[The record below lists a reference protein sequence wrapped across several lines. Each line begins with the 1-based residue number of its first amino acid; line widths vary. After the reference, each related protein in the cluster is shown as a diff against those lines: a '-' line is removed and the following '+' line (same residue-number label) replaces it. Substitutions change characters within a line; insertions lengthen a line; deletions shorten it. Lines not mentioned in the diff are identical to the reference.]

1 MRTAWIAAALGAG
14 LLLAACPNESET
26 TRLQT
31 AAALHRIDQH
41 VDAANESALANDF
54 FESLKEA
61 QFGQALARQLYGEK
75 KNILDLA
82 REQELKG
89 DPKQRIDMS
98 RYDIPT
104 VKQDYAKAREHVAY
118 FKEKIPFTFL
128 RMVDSLAAEDAEL
141 RAKARRSFEA
151 FCAYEHPAFSEFR
164 RELLVENK
172 LRMEKTAYAN
182 AGDVSRMIY
191 DCFARDGV

>member
-1 MRTAWIAAALGAG
+1 MRTAWIAAALGAA
-14 LLLAACPNESET
+14 LLLAACPSESET
-26 TRLQT
+26 TRLQ
-31 AAALHRIDQH
+31 AAAAFHRIDQH
-41 VDAANESALANDF
+41 VDSANESALANDF

-61 QFGQALARQLYGEK
+61 QFGEALARQVYEEK
-75 KNILDLA
+75 KKILDLA

-98 RYDIPT
+98 QYDIPI

-141 RAKARRSFEA
+141 RAKARKSFEA
-151 FCAYEHPAFSEFR
+151 FCSYEHPAFAEFR
-164 RELLVENK
+164 RGLLVENK

-182 AGDVSRMIY
+182 AGEVSRMIY
-191 DCFARDGV
+191 DCFAKESL